1 MRQFYTIFPNCN
13 ALRSELSWTQYRLL
27 MRVGNDSIR
36 EFYIEEC
43 IKSNWS
49 SRQLERQINSFPSE
63 TELQKYIEERER
75 LEERELQYT
84 PEYKT
89 KIVLIDKAALI
100 AYIQIMLSAGRMVY
114 NDISSEMVSKPDKH
128 SIIAANKVK
137 FYLDSK
143 RISNYVEWDAAYGK
157 IAVFVLR

>member
-1 MRQFYTIFPNCN
+1 
-13 ALRSELSWTQYRLL
+13 

-36 EFYIEEC
+36 EFYIEEY

-63 TELQKYIEERER
+63 TELQKYIEEEREG

-84 PEYKT
+84 SEYKT

-137 FYLDSK
+137 VYLDSK

>member
-1 MRQFYTIFPNCN
+1 M
-13 ALRSELSWTQYRLL
+13 
-27 MRVGNDSIR
+27 
-36 EFYIEEC
+36 
-43 IKSNWS
+43 
-49 SRQLERQINSFPSE
+49 
-63 TELQKYIEERER
+63 
-75 LEERELQYT
+75 QYT

-114 NDISSEMVSKPDKH
+114 NAISSEMVSKPDKH
-128 SIIAANKVK
+128 SIIAANKVE

-143 RISNYVEWDAAYGK
+143 RISNCVEWDAAYGK